1 MNQLWSEV
9 LDAEVARL
17 VATLPAIRPL
27 RSGDAPLVAAL
38 VRDLS
43 STSRLRRF
51 HAAVSEI
58 PTALLEQMTRVDT
71 PGEATLL
78 ATTVVRGREVAVGE
92 ARYAR
97 SDERHDAREFALVVA
112 DPWQRLGVGM
122 ELMRE
127 LMQHALRSGV
137 VTLYGDTFADNV
149 PMLELARRLGF
160 EKRRHP
166 TDAHLARMSIRLDAV
181 KRDVQ
186 AAGASRAA
194 YSLAA

>member
-17 VATLPAIRPL
+17 VAALPVIRPL
-27 RSGDAPLVAAL
+27 PNGDGPLVEAL
-38 VRDLS
+38 LRDLS

-58 PTALLEQMTRVDT
+58 PTALLKQMTRVDT

-92 ARYAR
+92 ARYAL
-97 SDERHDAREFALVVA
+97 SDERNDAREFALVVA

-127 LMQHALRSGV
+127 LMRHAAQSGV
-137 VTLYGDTFADNV
+137 VVLYGDTFADNV

-166 TDAHLARMSIRLDAV
+166 TDARLARMSITLDAV
-181 KRDVQ
+181 KGRV
-186 AAGASRAA
+186 RAA
-194 YSLAA
+194 DPSHATYSLAA

>member
-1 MNQLWSEV
+1 MSQLWSDM

-17 VATLPAIRPL
+17 VDTLPVIRPL
-27 RSGDAPLVAAL
+27 RSGDGPLVAAL

-92 ARYAR
+92 ARYAL

-166 TDAHLARMSIRLDAV
+166 TDARLARMSIRLDAV
-181 KRDVQ
+181 KRSAQ
-186 AAGASRAA
+186 AAGTSRAA

>member
-1 MNQLWSEV
+1 VNQLWSEV

-17 VATLPAIRPL
+17 VDALPVIRPL
-27 RSGDAPLVAAL
+27 RSGDGPLVGAL
-38 VRDLS
+38 LRDLS
-43 STSRLRRF
+43 SKSRLRRF

-78 ATTVVRGREVAVGE
+78 ATTLVRGREVAVGE
-92 ARYAR
+92 ARYAL
-97 SDERHDAREFALVVA
+97 SDERNDAREFALVVA

-127 LMQHALRSGV
+127 LMRHALRSGV

-166 TDAHLARMSIRLDAV
+166 TDARLARMNIMLDAV
-181 KRDVQ
+181 KGGVR
-186 AAGASRAA
+186 AADASRAA

>member
-1 MNQLWSEV
+1 MKQLWSEV

-17 VATLPAIRPL
+17 VAALPVIRPL
-27 RSGDAPLVAAL
+27 RSGDGPLVGAL
-38 VRDLS
+38 LRDLS
-43 STSRLRRF
+43 SKSRLRRF

-58 PTALLEQMTRVDT
+58 PAALLEQMTRVDT

-78 ATTVVRGREVAVGE
+78 ATTLVRGREVAVGE
-92 ARYAR
+92 ARYAH
-97 SDERHDAREFALVVA
+97 SDERNDAREFALVVA

-127 LMQHALRSGV
+127 LMRHAARSGV
-137 VTLYGDTFADNV
+137 VVLYGDTFADNV

-166 TDAHLARMSIRLDAV
+166 TDARLARMSIRLDAV
-181 KRDVQ
+181 KGSVQ
-186 AAGASRAA
+186 TADTSRAP